1 MPKFVRVAVNIAQ
14 ISESF
19 DYQLPPELEE
29 QVGPGSLVTVPFG
42 RQIAQGIVVKEIR
55 EPSVPEIR
63 GVISLLDPLPVV
75 TPLQI
80 SLAEAMAVQN
90 MAALSECLDQML
102 PPGLSQHVDTI
113 IRLLPAP
120 PVEEGFTPTQLR
132 ILALLQ
138 KRGELRGRQMDKA
151 MPRVRWRESLNGL
164 IKRGLASTEP
174 ILLPPSIHARQI
186 RTAVL
191 SCPLDEAL
199 LKLEKPTSGRAPQES
214 VLARRKA
221 VLTLL
226 AQEAAPVDVSMIYA
240 ETGAKPADLK
250 MLAEQGLLALGE
262 SEMWR
267 DPLRAIDLPLQ
278 TAPALTPGQA
288 AVWQILEPQFTGSPT
303 QKMNLLVGV
312 TGSGKTELYLRA
324 VAAALAQGKQALVL
338 VPEISLTPQTVRR
351 FYARFPGKVALVHS
365 RLSPGERYDTWRR
378 IRSGTLPV
386 VVGARSALFAPV
398 PDLGLIVIDECHDES
413 YFQDDFRPHYSA
425 IESAVAYA
433 RLANVPLLLGSAT
446 PDVEQLYRARREKWH
461 ELRLPDRILAHQ
473 TPSVQTELVSADP
486 GTLPLPPVQV
496 VDMRVELKS
505 GNRSVLS
512 RELRSSLT
520 ETLQQNEQSILFLN
534 RRGSATYVFCRDC
547 GYVLRCP
554 RCSTQL
560 TFHASTD
567 ALLCHICGYQ
577 RQMPRK
583 CPQCGGP
590 NIKQFGLGTESLEK
604 TIVEEFP
611 GARVLRWDADTARF
625 KGAHDLI
632 LDHFS
637 QHRADIL
644 IGTQML
650 SKGLDLP
657 LVTLVGVVLADVS
670 LNLPD
675 FRANERT
682 FQILSQVAG
691 RAGRSS
697 KGGKAI
703 FQTFHPENYAIR
715 YASLHDLDGFY
726 EEELALRQKTGYPPF
741 SRLLRIEFRHAQSAF
756 LQQEAVQVGEK
767 LKEWARE
774 NSLEMIGPV
783 PCFYSRISSLYRWQI
798 LLRGW
803 EFNTLLNEHPLNT
816 WQPKGIEVEITVDPP
831 SVL

>member
-14 ISESF
+14 IADTF
-19 DYQLPPELEE
+19 DYQLPPELQE
-29 QVGPGSLVTVPFG
+29 QVVPGSLVTVPFG
-42 RQIAQGIVVKEIR
+42 KQVAQGIVVNAIS

-63 GVISLLDPLPVV
+63 EVISLVDPLPVV
-75 TPLQI
+75 TPVQLR
-80 SLAEAMAVQN
+80 LAEAMAGQN
-90 MAALSECLDQML
+90 LSTLSECLELML
-102 PPGLSQHVDTI
+102 PPGLSQHVDI
-113 IRLLPAP
+113 SVRLLSTTPAK
-120 PVEEGFTPTQLR
+120 ELLTPLQLR
-132 ILALLQ
+132 LLALLQ
-138 KRGELRGRQMDKA
+138 KRGELRGRQLDRA
-151 MPRVRWRESLNGL
+151 FPHVCWRESLAGL
-164 IKRGLASTEP
+164 VKRGLVSSEP
-174 ILLPPSIHARQI
+174 ILLPPTTRTRQI
-186 RTAVL
+186 RTVTL
-191 SCPLDEAL
+191 SLSLAEAL
-199 LKLEKPTSGRAPQES
+199 ALLEASNLGRRPKTE
-214 VLARRKA
+214 VLERRKA
-221 VLTLL
+221 IVTLL

-240 ETGAKPADLK
+240 ETGASLADLK
-250 MLAEQGLLALGE
+250 VLAGQGLLALGE

-267 DPLRAIDLPLQ
+267 DPLHAIDLPLQ
-278 TAPALTPGQA
+278 SAPALTPGQA
-288 AVWQILEPQFTGSPT
+288 AVWKVLETQFSDAPA
-303 QKMNLLVGV
+303 QKVNLLVGV
-312 TGSGKTELYLRA
+312 TGSGKTELYLRGVA
-324 VAAALAQGKQALVL
+324 VALAQGKQAIVL
-338 VPEISLTPQTVRR
+338 VPEISLTSQTVQR

-378 IRSGTLPV
+378 IRSGTLQV

-398 PDLGLIVIDECHDES
+398 PDLGLIVVDECHDES

-425 IESAVAYA
+425 IESAVSYA

-446 PDVEQLYRARREKWH
+446 PDVEQLYRAHREKWH

-473 TPSVQTELVSADP
+473 PHSIQIDSSPIDP

-512 RELRSSLT
+512 RELRSALT
-520 ETLQQNEQSILFLN
+520 ETLRQNEQSILFLN

-560 TFHASTD
+560 TFHASTN

-583 CPQCGGP
+583 CPECGGP

-604 TIVEEFP
+604 TVTEEFP

-644 IGTQML
+644 IGTKML

-703 FQTFHPENYAIR
+703 LQTFHPENYAIR

-741 SRLLRIEFRHAQSAF
+741 SRLLRIEFRHAQAAV
-756 LQQEAVQVGEK
+756 LQQEANQVGDKFREWVREK
-767 LKEWARE
+767 H
-774 NSLEMIGPV
+774 LEMIGPV
-783 PCFYSRISSLYRWQI
+783 PCFYSRVSGLYRWQI

-803 EFNTLLNEHPLNT
+803 EFKPFLDEHPLNT
-816 WQPKGIEVEITVDPP
+816 WQPKDIEVELTVDPP

>member
-14 ISESF
+14 ISDLF
-19 DYQLPPELEE
+19 DYQLPPEFQE
-29 QVGPGSLVTVPFG
+29 QVRPGSLVTVPFG
-42 RQIAQGIVVKEIR
+42 RQIAQGIVVKEIL
-55 EPSVPEIR
+55 EPAVPEIR
-63 GVISLLDPLPVV
+63 EVTSLVDPLPVV
-75 TPLQI
+75 TPTQLR
-80 SLAEAMAVQN
+80 LAKAMAEQN
-90 MAALSECLDQML
+90 LSTLSECLDQML
-102 PPGLSQHVDTI
+102 PPGLSQHVDI
-113 IRLLPAP
+113 SVRLLSTTPAKEP
-120 PVEEGFTPTQLR
+120 LTPLQLR
-132 ILALLQ
+132 LLALLQ
-138 KRGELRGRQMDKA
+138 ERGELRGRQLDRVF
-151 MPRVRWRESLNGL
+151 PHVRWRESLAGL
-164 IKRGLASTEP
+164 VKRGLASTEP
-174 ILLPPSIHARQI
+174 ILLPPTTHARQI
-186 RTAVL
+186 RTATL
-191 SCPLDEAL
+191 SRPLAEALAL
-199 LKLEKPTSGRAPQES
+199 LKAPNSGRRPKIE
-214 VLARRKA
+214 VLERRKA

-226 AQEAAPVDVSMIYA
+226 TQETAPVDVSMIYA
-240 ETGAKPADLK
+240 ETGANPGDLK
-250 MLAEQGLLALGE
+250 ALAGQGLLTLGE
-262 SEMWR
+262 GEMWR
-267 DPLRAIDLPLQ
+267 DPLHAIDLPLQ
-278 TAPALTPGQA
+278 SAPTLTPGQA
-288 AVWQILEPQFTGSPT
+288 AVWKVLEAQFSDAPA

-324 VAAALAQGKQALVL
+324 VAATLAQGKQAIVL
-338 VPEISLTPQTVRR
+338 VPEISLTPQTVQR

-365 RLSPGERYDTWRR
+365 RLSIGERYDTWRR
-378 IRSGTLPV
+378 IRSGILPV
-386 VVGARSALFAPV
+386 IVGARSALFAPV
-398 PDLGLIVIDECHDES
+398 PELGLIVVDECHDES

-425 IESAVAYA
+425 VEAAVAYA
-433 RLANVPLLLGSAT
+433 NLANAPLLLGSAT

-473 TPSVQTELVSADP
+473 DFSTQAESASADP
-486 GTLPLPPVQV
+486 GTLPLPPVQI

-520 ETLQQNEQSILFLN
+520 ATLKQNEQSILFLN

-560 TFHASTD
+560 TFHASTNV
-567 ALLCHICGYQ
+567 LLCHICGYQ

-583 CPQCGGP
+583 CPECGGP

-604 TIVEEFP
+604 TVVEEFP
-611 GARVLRWDADTARF
+611 GVRVLRWDADTARF

-675 FRANERT
+675 FRASERT

-691 RAGRSS
+691 RAGRSG

-703 FQTFHPENYAIR
+703 LQTFHPENYAIR

-726 EEELALRQKTGYPPF
+726 EEELALRQKTSYPPF
-741 SRLLRIEFRHAQSAF
+741 SRLLRIEFRHAQATV
-756 LQQEAVQVGEK
+756 LQQEVTHVGEK
-767 LKEWARE
+767 FKEWVKE
-774 NSLEMIGPV
+774 KHLEMIGPV
-783 PCFYSRISSLYRWQI
+783 PCFYSRISGLYRWQI
-798 LLRGW
+798 ILRGW
-803 EFNTLLNEHPLNT
+803 EFNLFLDEHPLNT
-816 WQPKGIEVEITVDPP
+816 WQPKGVEVELTVDPP